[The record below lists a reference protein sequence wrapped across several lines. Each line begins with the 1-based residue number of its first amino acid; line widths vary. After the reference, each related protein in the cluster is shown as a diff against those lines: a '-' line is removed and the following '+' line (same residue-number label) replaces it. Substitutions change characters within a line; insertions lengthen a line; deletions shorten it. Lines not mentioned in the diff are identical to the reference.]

1 MQLLSTFEI
10 IAILITLA
18 AAFSYVNHRFLGLPT
33 TIGLMILA
41 MLLSVSLIGAGHLFP
56 AVREIADRTMKSI
69 NFDRTLLHGML
80 GYLLFAGALHI
91 ELSDLRKHTTV
102 IATLATLGVAISTAI
117 IGGLTWLIVQA
128 MGLPLEFIH
137 CLLFGALISPTD
149 PIAVLSILK
158 SIHAPAD
165 LETQIAGESLFNDG
179 VGVVVFLALLGFVEA
194 GHGGEPT
201 SAGTIAILFLKEAVG
216 GVIFGLGVGLLA
228 YKMLK
233 DIDNYQV
240 EVLISLALVTGG
252 YALADALHIS
262 APIAIVVAGLLI
274 GNHGRAFA
282 MSEMTRQHLDTFWEL
297 IDEILNAVL
306 FVLIGLEVLL
316 LAIET
321 SYVLAGLLAIP
332 IVLFARF
339 VSVGLPFAA
348 LPAQGTR
355 VPHAVKLMTWGGL
368 RGGISVA
375 LALSLRDKLGPES
388 DVHFSDAILVMTYVV
403 VVFSI
408 IAQGLSI
415 GPLLRRWI
423 KSDPQSV
430 PSPGY

>member
-1 MQLLSTFEI
+1 MEHLSTFEL

-18 AAFSYVNHRFLGLPT
+18 AVFAYINHRVLGLPT

-41 MLLSVSLIGAGHLFP
+41 MLLSVGLIGTGHLFP
-56 AVREIADRTMKSI
+56 VVRETANRTMRSI

-91 ELSDLRKHTTV
+91 DLNDLKKHTV
-102 IATLATLGVAISTAI
+102 MIATLATAGVVISTAI
-117 IGGLTWLIVQA
+117 IGGVMWLISQA

-149 PIAVLSILK
+149 PIAVLAILK
-158 SIHAPAD
+158 SLHAPKD

-194 GHGGEPT
+194 SHGGEPT
-201 SAGTIAILFLKEAVG
+201 STSSIAILFLKEAVG
-216 GVIFGLGVGLLA
+216 GAVFGLGVGLLA

-262 APIAIVVAGLLI
+262 APIAIVVAGLLT

-282 MSEMTRQHLDTFWEL
+282 MSETTRHNLDTFWEL

-332 IVLFARF
+332 TVLFARF
-339 VSVGLPFAA
+339 VSVGLPFAV
-348 LPAQGTR
+348 LPLKGRR

-375 LALSLRDKLGPES
+375 LALSLRDKLGSGS
-388 DVHFSDAILVMTYVV
+388 DVHYSDAILVITYVV

-408 IAQGLSI
+408 VAQGLSI

-423 KSDPQSV
+423 RPDT
-430 PSPGY
+430 PSIPG